1 LKLGQLEKFVGR
13 GQLLKQ
19 GGFGSGGH
27 RWGLCHSGLKNMQ
40 PVAPGSVSVFCLRD
54 SEAGFSMVLYK

>member
-27 RWGLCHSGLKNMQ
+27 RWGLCHRDLKKTRDLFRL
-40 PVAPGSVSVFCLRD
+40 APSFLRFGKVR
-54 SEAGFSMVLYK
+54 SSLLLYK